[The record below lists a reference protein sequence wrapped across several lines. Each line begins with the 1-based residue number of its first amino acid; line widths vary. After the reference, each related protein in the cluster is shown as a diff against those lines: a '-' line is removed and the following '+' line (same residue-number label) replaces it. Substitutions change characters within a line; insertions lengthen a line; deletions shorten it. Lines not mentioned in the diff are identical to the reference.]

1 MEYLIPFTHRHL
13 DPVERLSEVL
23 FGLIMA
29 LGFTGAVR
37 LGMTE
42 ADNRALLVGVFGC
55 NAAWA
60 IVDGVMYVLTGL
72 FERGRLTRIVRG
84 VRKAS
89 TDEEALRL
97 IACELG
103 DQLEPVTTEDQR
115 WQIYHWAM
123 EGIRRDSHEKVR
135 VHWEDLKGGVAVA
148 LLIITATVPVVIPFI
163 IISSPDTAVRV
174 SNLIGLGML
183 FLLGCW
189 WGAQVGVSAVRV
201 GIGLTL
207 LGAALVLITIVLGG

>member
-89 TDEEALRL
+89 TDEEALRWL
-97 IACELG
+97 
-103 DQLEPVTTEDQR
+103 
-115 WQIYHWAM
+115 Y
-123 EGIRRDSHEKVR
+123 
-135 VHWEDLKGGVAVA
+135 
-148 LLIITATVPVVIPFI
+148 TA
-163 IISSPDTAVRV
+163 DE
-174 SNLIGLGML
+174 
-183 FLLGCW
+183 
-189 WGAQVGVSAVRV
+189 
-201 GIGLTL
+201 TL
-207 LGAALVLITIVLGG
+207 PGTPAEALGGDKAREVKRRAQAVGF